1 MPAELPAGRYLPAGP
16 VSGSCPRPGSGHP
29 RPSVP
34 SLRGTSRRRRRPEAA
49 FLRTERKRDSLTD
62 RCPENRKQR
71 CRAPAA
77 LPPHPGLPEAL
88 PVPLPGGGAAR
99 GPPKHGR
106 GNPGPQNPS
115 PPRGHHLP
123 FHRREPEAP
132 GLCRAPGLYPRPGAP
147 ARPGIGGHTRGAQ
160 RPSRPRRDSHG
171 TRPRG
176 PRPPRLRGKL
186 RKSQREP
193 EGRGGRQGG
202 REPGSGLRARRAP
215 RTCPGAERRQ
225 QVAEGAAQFARCP
238 EPPGRSAGSLREPGE
253 GPLDRP
259 GPERSRSTV
268 RCSRPRPHPS
278 HCPPPPPRTTKPPTR
293 MRRGSGPVPPAPPV
307 PPVPGPALT

>member
-1 MPAELPAGRYLPAGP
+1 MPPRFPSLTRTPGTCAPHWGHFGAYCSSANALPPLALPPPELLPGLGRRRMPAELPAGRYLPAGP

-147 ARPGIGGHTRGAQ
+147 TRPGIGGHKG
-160 RPSRPRRDSHG
+160 
-171 TRPRG
+171 
-176 PRPPRLRGKL
+176 
-186 RKSQREP
+186 
-193 EGRGGRQGG
+193 
-202 REPGSGLRARRAP
+202 
-215 RTCPGAERRQ
+215 CPA
-225 QVAEGAAQFARCP
+225 
-238 EPPGRSAGSLREPGE
+238 
-253 GPLDRP
+253 
-259 GPERSRSTV
+259 
-268 RCSRPRPHPS
+268 
-278 HCPPPPPRTTKPPTR
+278 
-293 MRRGSGPVPPAPPV
+293 PVPTPP
-307 PPVPGPALT
+307 